1 MNYIKSSESSAWAKL
16 TDSLAVRQQQAAFA
30 CATGLP
36 LSMLPVSAEAGVLDS
51 KALPDVFCV
60 RGCMGE
66 RSGPRC
72 QNVLLKA
79 EARAAKAGGA
89 IVFGCPAGLM
99 KILVPVLVG
108 GKHIGSLLAGPFSL
122 NTPRADRFLQL
133 AERLK
138 EQGLG
143 NQTQRLSA
151 TWQQSPVLT
160 MERQRAVATL
170 VSLFAEYL
178 AECGNRLMLRQA
190 NSKSPLMRQIETFL
204 AEERDGDL
212 SLRAVSE
219 RVNLSPCHFCKV
231 FKKQTGLTFS
241 EYRTRKR
248 IEHAQH
254 LLQQGGKRV
263 SEVAYEAGFNSIP
276 YFNRAF
282 RRYVGCA
289 PLEFS
294 RRKVSQSNHK
304 RGVAPDEQ
312 NR

>member
-1 MNYIKSSESSAWAKL
+1 MMNRNGTLKKSLWTQLA
-16 TDSLAVRQQQAAFA
+16 DSPAVREQQSAFA

-36 LSMLPVSAEAGVLDS
+36 LTLLPVSREAGAPDP
-51 KALPDVFCV
+51 KELPDVFCV

-79 EARAAKAGGA
+79 EARATRAAKPIA
-89 IVFGCPAGLM
+89 FGCPAGLV
-99 KILVPVLVG
+99 KILVPVLIG

-143 NQTQRLSA
+143 NQTQRLST

-160 MERQRAVATL
+160 TERQRAVATL

-178 AECGNRLMLRQA
+178 AECGNRLMLRRA
-190 NSKSPLMRQIETFL
+190 NSKTLLMRQIETFL
-204 AEERDGDL
+204 SEERHGDL
-212 SLRAVSE
+212 SLKAVSE

-248 IEHAQH
+248 VERARQ

-263 SEVAYEAGFNSIP
+263 SEIAFEAGFNSIP

-289 PLEFS
+289 PSEFAAAN
-294 RRKVSQSNHK
+294 RVKQSAS
-304 RGVAPDEQ
+304 GA
-312 NR
+312 

>member
-1 MNYIKSSESSAWAKL
+1 MSHSKSSETNAWEKL
-16 TDSLAVRQQQAAFA
+16 AASPSVRQQQAAFA

-36 LSMLPVSAEAGVLDS
+36 LTLLPVSGES
-51 KALPDVFCV
+51 KAPDPKSLPEVFCV

-66 RSGPRC
+66 QSGPRC
-72 QNVLLKA
+72 QSVLLKA
-79 EARAAKAGGA
+79 EARAARAEEPV
-89 IVFGCPAGLM
+89 VFGCPAGLM
-99 KILVPVLVG
+99 KILVPVLAG
-108 GKHIGSLLAGPFSL
+108 GQHIGSLLAGPFSL

-133 AERLK
+133 ADRLK

-143 NQTQRLSA
+143 GQTQSLSA

-204 AEERDGDL
+204 NEQRDGDI

-289 PLEFS
+289 PSEFS
-294 RRKVSQSNHK
+294 RRKSGQANHK
-304 RGVAPDEQ
+304 PGVAS
-312 NR
+312 R